1 MIAQLQCFK
10 ITPTF
15 TFSPTM
21 MRHLYCDGPSDIQV
35 ALSAEIEP
43 VAGESEDQMM
53 FSRTLRP

>member
-1 MIAQLQCFK
+1 
-10 ITPTF
+10 
-15 TFSPTM
+15 M